1 MNVRKELNCVNRK
14 INIAIT
20 RIANPMLFRSQYYIK
35 IIRKPIETT
44 IAEHKDQFT
53 PAKFEEQ

>member
-1 MNVRKELNCVNRK
+1 MNIRKELNCVNQK
-14 INIAIT
+14 INVAIT
-20 RIANPMLFRSQYYIK
+20 RIANPMLFQSQWHIK